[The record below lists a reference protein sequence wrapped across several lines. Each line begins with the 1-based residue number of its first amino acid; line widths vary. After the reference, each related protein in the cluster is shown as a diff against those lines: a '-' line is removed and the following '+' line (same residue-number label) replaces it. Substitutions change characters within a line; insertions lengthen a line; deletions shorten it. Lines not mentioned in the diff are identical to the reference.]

1 MTNVKLKYSSRYSSF
16 FLVFF
21 LVDLILDL
29 KRTAQKKKKITL
41 RILCS
46 DLNMKVFIYN
56 KRNQS
61 KVKTHP
67 NSKTWKLTSIKY
79 SNKLNIKIGFNVHI
93 LTSVKLNFNKST
105 RSVNDGKLMI
115 KIFKKADKK
124 NCHAINGN
132 MIILELRGQHNPLKR
147 VGSSCS

>member
-1 MTNVKLKYSSRYSSF
+1 MGT
-16 FLVFF
+16 FLH
-21 LVDLILDL
+21 LL
-29 KRTAQKKKKITL
+29 
-41 RILCS
+41 
-46 DLNMKVFIYN
+46 
-56 KRNQS
+56 
-61 KVKTHP
+61 
-67 NSKTWKLTSIKY
+67 
-79 SNKLNIKIGFNVHI
+79 
-93 LTSVKLNFNKST
+93 KLNFNKST